1 MKRTHSYQKNILRE
15 ISGSFGRFFAI
26 FAIVALGTGFFA
38 GLVATSP
45 DMLDSVDTYYDNHH
59 MSDLQI
65 ISTLGLTDSDVN
77 AIEKIDGIAQAV
89 PAYSTDVLM
98 NFPENHTR
106 AARIHSL
113 PADNAPWL
121 DRVSLLDGR
130 MPETSGECV
139 VAKLKNIDDIPQI
152 GSSISVNAQSDTEDI
167 LTQRTFTVTGI
178 VDSPC
183 YFSIERERTTVGSG
197 TVNMVVYVPE
207 SAFSLDCYTQ
217 ILAVVEGADACNT
230 FAEDY
235 ENSIRDVKKR
245 VEEIADTQCSLRFE
259 KLTSEPR
266 QELEDGWKEYETQK
280 ADAEKQLSDAKKSLS
295 DAKKNLDDGY
305 AQLDEQAQQLKSMGM
320 TEEMIT
326 SSLANARAEL
336 DAGLA
341 EYEQGLAEYE
351 ENRKKA
357 ETELADAEK
366 KLRDAQKELDEAEKG
381 DWLVMTRNE
390 NISFASFEGNAMKIA
405 AIAVVFPIFF
415 FMVAILVALTTMT
428 RMVEEQRVQIGTFK
442 ALGYSNAAIMRK
454 YVLYAGT
461 ATLLGS
467 ALGLTF
473 GMQFFPRILWNAYG
487 IMYNLPPL
495 QTPFRINYALIAFLG
510 ALSCTM
516 LATVSACHHSLRECA
531 ASLMLPKAP
540 KAGKRVLLEYI
551 TPLWKRMKFTHKVTV
566 RNLLRYKK
574 RFFMTIVG
582 ISGCTALLVTGFGL
596 SDSIN
601 EIMDKQYAELNH
613 YDVLM
618 LMKNAKYA
626 DSEEVH
632 KVLDTYDADSVLHVH
647 RETLDIS
654 ANEKTLEAD
663 LFVPQ
668 DPDSFPQHITLRNRR
683 THNTIAL
690 DEHSIILTE
699 KAAETLGL
707 SVGDSLG
714 LIKDS
719 GKTVQ
724 VTIGGIAE
732 NYVGAYVYMAP
743 ALYESLYEKS
753 PSYRMLLAI
762 LGDPADG
769 TEFAE
774 AMLECEGVTTIS
786 LVEEMKQSFHNM
798 VTSINY
804 IIIVLII
811 SAGLLAFVVL
821 YNLMNINITER
832 ERELATIKVLGFYEG
847 EVGAYVFRE
856 TLILSL
862 LGAAA
867 GLVLGIFLHG
877 FVVRTAE
884 VDMAMF
890 GREIYPS
897 SFVNAL
903 ILTMVFSFI
912 VCLAMLP
919 KLRRI
924 SMVESLKSVD

>member
-1 MKRTHSYQKNILRE
+1 MKKTHSYLKNILRE

-45 DMLDSVDTYYDNHH
+45 DMLDSVDAYYDTHH

-65 ISTLGLTDSDVN
+65 ISTQGLTDKDVR
-77 AIEKIDGIAQAV
+77 AIEEIDGIAQAV
-89 PAYSTDVLM
+89 PVYGTDVLM
-98 NFPENHTR
+98 NIPENHTH

-113 PADNAPWL
+113 PKDGEPWL
-121 DRVSLLDGR
+121 DRVTLLEGR
-130 MPETSGECV
+130 MPEKSTECV

-152 GSSISVNAQSDTEDI
+152 GSSISVNPQTKTDEILSD
-167 LTQRTFTVTGI
+167 RTFTVTGI
-178 VDSPC
+178 VDSPY
-183 YFSIERERTTVGSG
+183 YFSIERDRTTVGSG
-197 TVNMVVYVPE
+197 SINMVLYVPE

-217 ILAVVEGADACNT
+217 ILAAVEDADALNA
-230 FAEDY
+230 FEEDY
-235 ENSIRDVKKR
+235 EESVRKIKER
-245 VEEIADTQCSLRFE
+245 VEKIADAQCILRFE
-259 KLTSEPR
+259 ELTAEPR
-266 QELEDGWKEYETQK
+266 QELADGWTEYESQK
-280 ADAEKQLSDAKKSLS
+280 ADAEKELADAKRSLDDAKK
-295 DAKKNLDDGY
+295 KLDEGY
-305 AQLDEQAQQLKSMGM
+305 AQLDKQAQQLRDMGM
-320 TEEMIT
+320 PEKTIT
-326 SSLANARAEL
+326 ASLADARAKL
-336 DAGLA
+336 DAGLS
-341 EYEQGLAEYE
+341 EYESGLSEYN
-351 ENRKKA
+351 ENLKKA
-357 ETELADAEK
+357 EKELADAEQ
-366 KLRDAQKELDEAEKG
+366 KLLDAQKELDEAEKG
-381 DWLVMTRNE
+381 EWHLLTRQE
-390 NISFASFEGNAMKIA
+390 NISFVSFDGNAMKIA

-428 RMVEEQRVQIGTFK
+428 RMVEEQRVQIGTLK
-442 ALGYSNAAIMRK
+442 ALGYSNTSIMWK

-467 ALGLTF
+467 ALGLSF

-495 QTPFRINYALIAFLG
+495 QTPFRMNYALIAFLG
-510 ALSCTM
+510 ALCCTM
-516 LATVSACHHSLRECA
+516 LATVSACRHSLRECA

-540 KAGKRVLLEYI
+540 KAGRRVLLEYL

-618 LMKNAKYA
+618 VLKNAKYT
-626 DSEEVH
+626 DSDPVRS
-632 KVLDTYDADSVLHVH
+632 VLEQYDANSVLPVH
-647 RETLDIS
+647 RESLDIS
-654 ANEKTLEAD
+654 ANDRTREAD
-663 LFVPQ
+663 LFVPK
-668 DPDSFPQHITLRNRR
+668 DMDVFPNLMTLRSRKSGKGLTLTDN
-683 THNTIAL
+683 
-690 DEHSIILTE
+690 SVVLTE
-699 KAAETLGL
+699 KAAETMGL
-707 SVGDSLG
+707 SVGDSMK

-732 NYVGAYVYMAP
+732 NYVGAYVYMSP
-743 ALYESLYEKS
+743 VLYENLYKS
-753 PSYRMLLAI
+753 SPNYRMLLAK
-762 LGDPADG
+762 LERTSEGSA
-769 TEFAE
+769 FAE
-774 AMLECEGVTTIS
+774 DMLDCEGITTIS

-804 IIIVLII
+804 IIVVLII

-862 LGAAA
+862 LGSAA

-897 SFVNAL
+897 SFVYAF

>member
-1 MKRTHSYQKNILRE
+1 MGRTHSYQKNILRE

-26 FAIVALGTGFFA
+26 FAIVTLGTGFFA

-45 DMLDSVDTYYDNHH
+45 DMLDSVDAYYDKHH
-59 MSDLQI
+59 MADLQI
-65 ISTLGLTDSDVN
+65 ISTQGLTDNDVR
-77 AIEKIDGIAQAV
+77 AIEEIDGIAQAV
-89 PAYSTDVLM
+89 PVNSTDVLM
-98 NFPENHTR
+98 NYPENQTC
-106 AARIHSL
+106 AARIQSL
-113 PADNAPWL
+113 AQDGEPWL
-121 DRVSLLDGR
+121 DRVTLLEGR
-130 MPETSGECV
+130 MPQSSDECV

-152 GSSISVNAQSDTEDI
+152 GSSISVNPQTKTDEILSD
-167 LTQRTFTVTGI
+167 RTFTVTGI
-178 VDSPC
+178 VDSPY

-197 TVNMVVYVPE
+197 SINMVLYVPE

-217 ILAVVEGADACNT
+217 ILAAVDGADALNA
-230 FAEDY
+230 FEEDY
-235 ENSIRDVKKR
+235 EESVRKIKER
-245 VEEIADTQCSLRFE
+245 VEEIADAQCILRFE
-259 KLTSEPR
+259 ELTAEPR
-266 QELEDGWKEYETQK
+266 QELADGWKEYESRK
-280 ADAEKQLSDAKKSLS
+280 ADAEKQLLDAKKSLD
-295 DAKKNLDDGY
+295 DAKKELDEGY
-305 AQLDEQAQQLKSMGM
+305 TQLDKQAQNLRDMGM
-320 TEEMIT
+320 SENMIT
-326 SSLANARAEL
+326 ASLADARAKL
-336 DAGLA
+336 DAGLS
-341 EYEQGLAEYE
+341 EYESGLSEYT
-351 ENRKKA
+351 ENRDKA
-357 ETELADAEK
+357 EAELADAEQ
-366 KLRDAQKELDEAEKG
+366 KLLDAQKELDSAEKG
-381 DWLVMTRNE
+381 EWHILTRAE

-442 ALGYSNAAIMRK
+442 ALGYSNAAIMWK

-467 ALGLTF
+467 ALGLSF

-495 QTPFRINYALIAFLG
+495 QTPFRMNYALIAFLG
-510 ALSCTM
+510 ALCCTM
-516 LATVSACHHSLRECA
+516 LATVSACRHSLRECA
-531 ASLMLPKAP
+531 ASLMLPKSP

-618 LMKNAKYA
+618 VLKNAKFA
-626 DSEEVH
+626 DSEPIRQVMETH
-632 KVLDTYDADSVLHVH
+632 HADSVLPVH

-654 ANEKTLEAD
+654 ANDKTYEAD
-663 LFVPQ
+663 LFIPK
-668 DPDSFPQHITLRNRR
+668 DLDSFPQHMTLRNRK
-683 THNTIAL
+683 TGNMLTL
-690 DEHSIILTE
+690 DNETVILTE
-699 KAAETLGL
+699 KAAETMGL
-707 SVGDSLG
+707 SVGDSMK

-732 NYVGAYVYMAP
+732 NYVGAYVYMSP
-743 ALYESLYEKS
+743 AQYEKLFQKS
-753 PSYRMLLAI
+753 PNYRMLLAK
-762 LGDPADG
+762 LGNTADG
-769 TEFAE
+769 TDFAE
-774 AMLECEGVTTIS
+774 AMLDCEGVTTIS
-786 LVEEMKQSFHNM
+786 LVKEMKQSFHNM

-804 IIIVLII
+804 IIVVLII

-862 LGAAA
+862 LGAVA

-890 GREIYPS
+890 GREIAPS
-897 SFVNAL
+897 SFVYAL